1 MVKPMLLA
9 ILDGLGLAEAGPN
22 NAFYMAETPF
32 IDSLMKKGYGVLE
45 ASGEAVG
52 LPAGQMGNS
61 EVGHT
66 NIGAGRIVY
75 QELTRITKDAEDG
88 TLAKNKVLKEAFEK
102 AKAGALHL
110 VGLLSDGG
118 VHSHRDH
125 LYALI
130 QLAKAAGVEKI
141 YIHGILDGRDV
152 APTSA
157 REEVKKL
164 QAKLNAWGAGE
175 LVSLVGRY
183 YAMDRDNRWER
194 VEKAY
199 DLFTSS
205 VGRAFTDSDSIF
217 ALSYEADNTDEFFEP
232 AYLER
237 NGRAVGRMEDGD
249 VFLFYNFRP
258 DRARE
263 IVRAFADEGFDQF
276 DRKVYPHMHVVTM
289 IDYDDTIP
297 NTHVIYPKEEIKDT
311 LGEILA
317 REGMKQL
324 RIAETEK
331 YAHVTF
337 FLNGGREN
345 PFKGEYR
352 ILIPSPKV
360 ATYDMEPGMR
370 AELVSSHLIN
380 AIEKDLA
387 DVYIVNYANPDMVG
401 HTGNLDAA
409 IEAVGVVDKCL
420 ESVVETIRKKD
431 GRALITADHG
441 NCDVMKDEAGNP
453 VTSHTTNPVFL
464 IPVGFDR
471 ALDDGVLADIAPTM
485 LEELKIKQPEAMT
498 GRSLWK

>member
-1 MVKPMLLA
+1 MPKPLLLA

-22 NAFYMAETPF
+22 NAFYMAKTPCL
-32 IDSLMKKGYGVLE
+32 DRLMEQGYGVLQ

-52 LPAGQMGNS
+52 LPEGQMGNS

-75 QELTRITKDAEDG
+75 QELTRITKDAADG
-88 TLAKNKVLKEAFEK
+88 TLAKNGVLQEAFDK
-102 AKAGALHL
+102 AKGSALHL
-110 VGLLSDGG
+110 VGLVSDGG

-125 LYALI
+125 LYALV
-130 QLAKAAGVEKI
+130 QLAKARGVEKI
-141 YIHGILDGRDV
+141 YIHAILDGRDV
-152 APTSA
+152 APTA
-157 REEVKKL
+157 GREEIQKL
-164 QAKLNAWGAGE
+164 QAKLDEWGAGE
-175 LVSLVGRY
+175 VVSIVGRY

-199 DLFTSS
+199 DLFTGG
-205 VGRAFTDSDSIF
+205 VGRAFTDPDEAF
-217 ALSYEADNTDEFFEP
+217 ALSYGADNTDEFFEP
-232 AYLER
+232 SYLER
-237 NGRAVGRMEDGD
+237 GGKAVGRMKDGD

-263 IVRAFADEGFDQF
+263 IVRTFADAAFDHF
-276 DRKVYPHMHVVTM
+276 ERKIYPHMHVVTM

-297 NTHVIYPKEEIKDT
+297 NTHIIYPKEEIKDT
-311 LGEILA
+311 FGEIISRRGL
-317 REGMKQL
+317 KQL

-337 FLNGGREN
+337 FFNGGREN
-345 PFKGEYR
+345 PFEEEYR
-352 ILIPSPKV
+352 ILVPSPKV
-360 ATYDMEPGMR
+360 ATYDLEPAMR
-370 AELVSSHLIN
+370 AELVGRHLIN

-401 HTGNLDAA
+401 HTGNLNAA
-409 IEAVGVVDKCL
+409 IEAVEAVDRSLASVL
-420 ESVVETIRKKD
+420 EALSKKG

-464 IPVGFDR
+464 IPVGFER
-471 ALDDGVLADIAPTM
+471 KLEDGVLADIAPTM
-485 LEELKIKQPEAMT
+485 LDVLAIEQPEAMT

>member
-1 MVKPMLLA
+1 MPKPLLLA

-22 NAFYMAETPF
+22 NAFYMAKTPCL
-32 IDSLMKKGYGVLE
+32 DRLMEQGYGVLQ

-52 LPAGQMGNS
+52 LPEGQMGNS

-75 QELTRITKDAEDG
+75 QELTRITRDAADG
-88 TLAKNKVLKEAFEK
+88 TLAKNVVLQEAFDK
-102 AKAGALHL
+102 AKGSALHL
-110 VGLLSDGG
+110 VGLVSDGG

-125 LYALI
+125 LYALV
-130 QLAKAAGVEKI
+130 QLAKAGGVEKI
-141 YIHGILDGRDV
+141 YIHAILDGRDV
-152 APTSA
+152 APTA
-157 REEVKKL
+157 GREEIKKL
-164 QAKLNAWGAGE
+164 QAKLDEWGVGE
-175 LVSLVGRY
+175 VVSIVGRY

-199 DLFTSS
+199 DLFTKGI
-205 VGRAFTDSDSIF
+205 GRAYTDPDEVF
-217 ALSYEADNTDEFFEP
+217 ALSYGADNTDEFFEP
-232 AYLER
+232 SYLER
-237 NGRAVGRMEDGD
+237 EGKAVGRMKDGD

-263 IVRAFADEGFDQF
+263 IVRTFADAAFDHF
-276 DRKVYPHMHVVTM
+276 ERKVYPRMHVVTM

-297 NTHVIYPKEEIKDT
+297 NTHIIYPKEEIKDT
-311 LGEILA
+311 FGEIISRRGL
-317 REGMKQL
+317 KQL

-337 FLNGGREN
+337 FFNGGREN
-345 PFKGEYR
+345 PFEEEYR
-352 ILIPSPKV
+352 ILVPSPKV
-360 ATYDMEPGMR
+360 ATYDLEPAMR
-370 AELVSSHLIN
+370 AELVGRHLIN
-380 AIEKDLA
+380 AIEKELA

-401 HTGNLDAA
+401 HTGNLKAA
-409 IEAVGVVDKCL
+409 IEAVEAVDRSLASVL
-420 ESVVETIRKKD
+420 EALLKKG

-464 IPVGFDR
+464 IPVGFER
-471 ALDDGVLADIAPTM
+471 KLEDGVLADIAPTM
-485 LEELKIKQPEAMT
+485 LDVLAIEQPEAMT